1 MCQLSVAENEACL
14 LIENAEENNLK
25 WKVRNSAG
33 TEGFLPA
40 IIFLIPPPDRDIV
53 HHARRYATLGCSD
66 QFILLCDC
74 SLLSDSFEHH
84 AGVIDRCQEQLLA
97 VWTSTL
103 SLVVCVCVIYNRA
116 GVIDRCQ
123 EQLLAVWTST
133 LSLVKQRVYNYFD
146 GALSGADATP
156 LCVLNPEQRLEV
168 NECLEVMT
176 SLLVPSAEQSTN
188 KLCQAAQKWKTD
200 LNKMKGTAKGLFDYQ
215 RSSLNIRAL
224 CA

>member
-1 MCQLSVAENEACL
+1 MM
-14 LIENAEENNLK
+14 
-25 WKVRNSAG
+25 
-33 TEGFLPA
+33 F
-40 IIFLIPPPDRDIV
+40 F
-53 HHARRYATLGCSD
+53 
-66 QFILLCDC
+66 CDC

-84 AGVIDRCQEQLLA
+84 
-97 VWTSTL
+97 
-103 SLVVCVCVIYNRA
+103 A

-176 SLLVPSAEQSTN
+176 SLLVPSAERSTN